1 MENSKFTELK
11 NGVQEVIDLIAAK
24 NAKEANNKLVD
35 VSEELDELLDFLEE
49 DADLIEI
56 SKYQVL
62 LNQLHLKI
70 VALNGQAQNMIVD
83 YLTDLICPC
92 GLNKKFQDCC
102 ELVINGVQKAIT
114 AEALMRSRY
123 TAYVTHNVDY
133 LIVTTHISQRK
144 FHSKEEILNWAVSN
158 QWQKLEITEVTEF
171 TVKFKAYYLNEL
183 KVKCIHQELSTFVFE
198 NGNWFY
204 VDGEYY

>member
-70 VALNGQAQNMIVD
+70 VALNGQA
-83 YLTDLICPC
+83 
-92 GLNKKFQDCC
+92 
-102 ELVINGVQKAIT
+102 
-114 AEALMRSRY
+114 
-123 TAYVTHNVDY
+123 
-133 LIVTTHISQRK
+133 
-144 FHSKEEILNWAVSN
+144 
-158 QWQKLEITEVTEF
+158 
-171 TVKFKAYYLNEL
+171 
-183 KVKCIHQELSTFVFE
+183 
-198 NGNWFY
+198 
-204 VDGEYY
+204 